1 MHGGMEIAEL
11 FVAQAEETD
20 WHSAAGIHTLTGHT
34 SPPKYFSEMEDD
46 IISFASCASCPI
58 SFPGSEV

>member
-1 MHGGMEIAEL
+1 MQTAEL

-34 SPPKYFSEMEDD
+34 SLQNTFPKWKMTLLVLPHVLH
-46 IISFASCASCPI
+46 CPI